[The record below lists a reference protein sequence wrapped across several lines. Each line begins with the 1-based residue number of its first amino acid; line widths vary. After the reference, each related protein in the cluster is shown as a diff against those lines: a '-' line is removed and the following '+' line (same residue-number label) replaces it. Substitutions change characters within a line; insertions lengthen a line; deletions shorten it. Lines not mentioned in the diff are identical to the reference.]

1 MQIMNIKKAAIYG
14 DSIST
19 TGYPCGGYGTLLGEK
34 LGIETVY
41 NHAIG
46 ASGLTEGT
54 PNNLVQLLEDPLNLH
69 EDVDLAI
76 LWHGTNDWYW
86 GAPVGIPGTADM
98 RNPKT
103 YVGALTEAV
112 TRIRAAAPRARI
124 LAMTPLWR
132 VETPDGCREK
142 AEAWNCPNKLGFTLR
157 DYAHAL
163 EEMSSILCFPVV
175 DLRRLTNFNGRNT
188 HIYQPDG
195 VHPSDEG
202 HRVIADILAGF
213 LAAL

>member
-132 VETPDGCREK
+132 VETPDGNGNTDRIQISGSVDTKVPGTYYIRYEYIHDTQV
-142 AEAWNCPNKLGFTLR
+142 GTT
-157 DYAHAL
+157 
-163 EEMSSILCFPVV
+163 ILTVV
-175 DLRRLTNFNGRNT
+175 V
-188 HIYQPDG
+188 Q
-195 VHPSDEG
+195 
-202 HRVIADILAGF
+202 
-213 LAAL
+213 